1 VTRIPRVLEA
11 AAIPAL
17 RTDVRESMSVQA
29 LYDAHADDVARWV
42 GNLAGP
48 SADRADLVHD
58 VFEIAIKQWPRFRH
72 EAKPTTWLY
81 RIALNV
87 VRNHRR
93 RQSLRRWV
101 LLDDEDP
108 IAAVGP
114 RADDALIGDEE
125 RRMVYRVL
133 ERLSE
138 RQRTLIIMF
147 EIEGR
152 PGAEVAELLDAKLS
166 TVWVSLHR
174 ARQAFIRELERV
186 RAEEGRR

>member
-1 VTRIPRVLEA
+1 MFDVTE
-11 AAIPAL
+11 IPAL
-17 RTDVRESMSVQA
+17 AMEARESMSVQA

-48 SADRADLVHD
+48 SADRADLVQD
-58 VFEIAIKQWPRFRH
+58 VFEIAIKQWPKFRY

-93 RQSLRRWV
+93 RQRFRRWV

-108 IAAVGP
+108 TAAVGP
-114 RADDALIGDEE
+114 RADDALINDEE
-125 RRMVYRVL
+125 RRMVYQVL
-133 ERLSE
+133 DRLSE
-138 RQRTLIIMF
+138 RQRALLVMF

-152 PGAEVAELLDAKLS
+152 PGAEVAELLDAKLG
-166 TVWVSLHR
+166 TVWVWLHR
-174 ARQAFIRELERV
+174 ARQAFVLELERV
-186 RAEEGRR
+186 RAEQVQR

>member
-1 VTRIPRVLEA
+1 MPTSTAMATFAMEA
-11 AAIPAL
+11 
-17 RTDVRESMSVQA
+17 RESISVQA

-58 VFEIAIKQWPRFRH
+58 VFEIAIEQWPRFRH

-93 RQSLRRWV
+93 RQKFRRWV

-108 IAAVGP
+108 IASSATRSGGWCT
-114 RADDALIGDEE
+114 ACWIG
-125 RRMVYRVL
+125 
-133 ERLSE
+133 
-138 RQRTLIIMF
+138 
-147 EIEGR
+147 
-152 PGAEVAELLDAKLS
+152 
-166 TVWVSLHR
+166 
-174 ARQAFIRELERV
+174 
-186 RAEEGRR
+186 